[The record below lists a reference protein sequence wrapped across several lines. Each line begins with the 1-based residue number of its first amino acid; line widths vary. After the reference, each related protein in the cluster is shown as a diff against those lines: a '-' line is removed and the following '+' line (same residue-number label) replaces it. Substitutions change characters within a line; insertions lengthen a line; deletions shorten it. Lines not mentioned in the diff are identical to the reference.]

1 MPVQQNEA
9 DEDEHKDVSEYD
21 DAIDDTAVDVDKY
34 DVDDDFLIF

>member
-1 MPVQQNEA
+1 VQQNEA